1 MFGLVKKSMVL
12 GAALSLGLAATSF
25 AAPRQLEN
33 LSRGLVSANVGK
45 GMLVSWRLLG
55 TEAPDT
61 EFNLYRDGTKIA
73 TIAGNAATNYL
84 DASGKTSS
92 KYTVAAVTKGVEGP
106 KSGLSFVF
114 DQTKG
119 SGNISVPYKTIKVQ
133 QPGKQTMPDGSTCT
147 YEANDMSVG
156 DLDGDGELELVL
168 KWYPNNAKDN
178 SQGGY
183 TGTTILDAYKL
194 DGTRLWRIDLGKNI
208 RSGAHYT
215 QFMVYDLDGDGK
227 AEVAMKTS
235 DGTVDGKGKV
245 IGDKSKDYRVKK
257 EANGQRVG
265 TIMSGNEY
273 LTVFNGQT
281 GAEITTID
289 YLPGRNVTNNW
300 GDKYGNRSERMLAA
314 VGYLDGVHPSLIMCR
329 GYYTNAYIV
338 AYDFDGKKLKQR
350 WYHKSEKGGQGL
362 HGQGNHNLSVGDIN
376 GDGKDEIVYG
386 SAALKSDGTL
396 LYRTGLGH
404 GDALHVTDLDP
415 DMPGMETWDVHE
427 DKNVAYSDEMR
438 DASGKIIFGTKQVG
452 KDNGRGM
459 AADID
464 ADNRGFEMWSS
475 VSGGIF
481 NCKGKKISTTRPS
494 MNFRIYFSGDLQD
507 ELLDGTTITKWD
519 TKGKKLNTYFNA
531 SGVNNSYTN
540 NGTKNNPS
548 LVADILGDWREELIL
563 RSSDASKITIFS
575 TPVKT
580 DYRLYTL
587 MHDSYYRVSIAWQN
601 VAYNQPAHVSY
612 YLPDMVKSLKQPEVY
627 LAGDGTTPVVV
638 DPVIEPEEPEI
649 KHDMTKESFVDAS
662 APVEGVGTF
671 ENSNEGWKEK
681 GYYNFDNEATSY
693 ATWKVNAKDGAKTT
707 VSLLFA
713 NGGNDARDMKLSVN
727 GGEETVVKLPST
739 GSWTTWKEVQVPVTL
754 VKGDNTL
761 KLSSTTANGGPNVDG
776 FYFGV
781 PGVTLSSTTTQQP
794 GETQS
799 GETTA
804 FNTNSLN
811 LAQGGMAEIEIF
823 NMRGRIVGTIYK
835 QVAAGEKAIDLS
847 QEPLP
852 KGTYLVRVKI
862 DGKQVSKGM
871 VRK

>member
-1 MFGLVKKSMVL
+1 MVCGCRKQAL
-12 GAALSLGLAATSF
+12 ALCAALSLGVAAQTY
-25 AAPRQLEN
+25 AAPRQMEN
-33 LSRGLVSANVGK
+33 LSRGLVASNVGN

-55 TEAPDT
+55 TDAPDT

-84 DASGKTSS
+84 DAAGKTTS
-92 KYTVAAVTKGVEGP
+92 KYTVAAVTKGTEGA

-147 YEANDMSVG
+147 YEANDISVG

-168 KWYPNNAKDN
+168 KWYPSNAKDN
-178 SQGGY
+178 SQSGY
-183 TGTTILDAYKL
+183 TGSTILDAYKL

-235 DGTVDGKGKV
+235 DGSVDGKGKV
-245 IGDKSKDYRVKK
+245 IGDKSKDYRT
-257 EANGQRVG
+257 NTG

-289 YLPGRNVTNNW
+289 YVPGRSVTSNW

-314 VGYLDGVHPSLIMCR
+314 IAYLDGVHPSLIMCR
-329 GYYTNAYIV
+329 GYYTNAYVV
-338 AYDFDGKKLKQR
+338 AYDFDGKQLKQR
-350 WYHKSEKGGQGL
+350 WYHKSERGGQGI
-362 HGQGNHNLSVGDIN
+362 HGEGNHNLSVADIN

-404 GDALHVTDLDP
+404 GDAIHVTDLDP
-415 DMPGMETWDVHE
+415 DMAGLETWDVHE

-438 DASGKIIFGTKQVG
+438 DKNGKIIFGTKQVG

-494 MNFRIYFSGDLQD
+494 MNFRIYFDGDLQD

-540 NGTKNNPS
+540 NGTKNNPG
-548 LVADILGDWREELIL
+548 LVADILGDWREEMIF

-587 MHDSYYRVSIAWQN
+587 MHDSHYRVSIAWQN
-601 VAYNQPAHVSY
+601 VAYNQPPHAGY

-627 LAGDGTTPVVV
+627 TAGNGSTPVVV

-662 APVEGVGTF
+662 APAEGEGSF
-671 ENSNEGWKEK
+671 ENTNEGWKEK
-681 GYYNFDNEATSY
+681 GYYNFDNTATSY
-693 ATWKVNAKDGAKTT
+693 ATWKVTAKDGAKTT
-707 VSLLFA
+707 ISVLFA

-727 GGEETVVKLPST
+727 GGEAVNVSLPST
-739 GSWTTWKEVQVPVTL
+739 GGWTTWQEVQVPVNI
-754 VKGDNTL
+754 VKGENTL
-761 KLSSTTANGGPNVDG
+761 KLTSTTENGGPNVDG

-781 PGVTLSSTTTQQP
+781 PGVTLASA
-794 GETQS
+794 G
-799 GETTA
+799 GTTA
-804 FNTNSLN
+804 
-811 LAQGGMAEIEIF
+811 LATGVQKLAHGGYAEIEIY
-823 NMRGRIVGTIYK
+823 NMSGRIVGTIAK
-835 QVAAGEKAIDLS
+835 FVAAGESAVDLS

-852 KGTYLVRVKI
+852 KGNYLVRVKI
-862 DGKQVSKGM
+862 DGKYISKGIF
-871 VRK
+871 KK